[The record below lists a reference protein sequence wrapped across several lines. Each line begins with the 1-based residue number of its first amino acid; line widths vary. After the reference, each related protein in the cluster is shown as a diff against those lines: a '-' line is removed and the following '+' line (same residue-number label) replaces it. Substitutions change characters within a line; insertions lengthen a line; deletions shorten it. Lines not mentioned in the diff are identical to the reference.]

1 MQFSFLA
8 PIFAAALAAIGIPLL
23 VHLVHKERKE
33 SIAFPSLMFVQ
44 RAPYQHSSRQRIRDW
59 LLFLVRCLLIALLAA
74 AFMRPVLAR
83 ARTVGTAG
91 TGGTEVVVLLDRSL
105 SMSYGA
111 RWATAQEAVRT
122 RIAALGRDDRL
133 TLVPFDL
140 RAAALYEP
148 SADAAM
154 LRAAVDGLRPVD
166 AGTRL
171 APAVAVARRT
181 LGMSRLPRREV
192 MVVSDFQRS
201 SWDLSDD
208 VQMPAGT
215 AVVPVDVASGDAVV
229 DRSVRAVEMRRD
241 PAAPLERV
249 VVSARILNVGPAVKG
264 ASVRLEVSGRT
275 VDTRSVDLPADGG
288 ASIAFSGVPVPQAG
302 VAARVVLD
310 PDGLP
315 ADDVWH
321 FMLRRTPSIRVLV
334 IDHSHAP
341 AERGIFVA
349 RALAIGDQP
358 AFDVSAVRSARAT
371 PNDLVGRR
379 LVVLNDAAIP
389 PGIGAVRLQA
399 FVQGGGGLLT
409 ALGERSGASAWTSA
423 AAPLLPGPVGAPVDR
438 LGDRGAVLG
447 FLDRSHPA
455 LSVFSGARSGDLSIA
470 RFFRYRPLAVAD
482 GVLARFDDGAVAL
495 AEERLGRG
503 RIVTWSSSF
512 DGLWNDLPR
521 QAVFLPFLQ
530 QLAQY
535 ASSYRPVRSAYAV
548 GDAVD
553 LSDDDVLAPATVE
566 RSKVEGANVE
576 GSNADQADADRST
589 SAGPRF
595 SVRAPGGDRLT
606 IGGADAPRALDLRE
620 AGWYEVRRSGAPNER
635 PRLVGANPAPAELD
649 FATFDPSRL
658 TNALSPSGEAAV
670 ASDSAANPAVRLMEQ
685 ERAQSMWWYLLVV
698 AALVLLAESV
708 LASRVSQRRLQPR

>member
-8 PIFAAALAAIGIPLL
+8 PIFAGVLAAIGVPLL

-44 RAPYQHSSRQRIRDW
+44 RSPYQYSSRQRIRDW
-59 LLFLVRCLLIALLAA
+59 LLFLARCLIIALLAA

-83 ARTVGTAG
+83 ARTPGAAE

-105 SMSYGA
+105 SMRYGA
-111 RWATAQEAVRT
+111 RWATAQDAVRK

-140 RAAALYEP
+140 RAAALNEP

-154 LRAAVDGLRPVD
+154 LRAALDGLKPVD

-171 APAVAVARRT
+171 APAVAVARRA
-181 LGMSRLPRREV
+181 LGISRLPRREV

-201 SWDLSDD
+201 SWDLSDG

-215 AVVPVDVASGDAVV
+215 TVVPVDVSSGEAVV

-241 PAAPLERV
+241 LAAPLERV
-249 VVSARILNVGPAVKG
+249 VVSARIINVGAAVKG
-264 ASVRLEVSGRT
+264 AAVRLEVNGRT
-275 VDTRSVDLPADGG
+275 VDSRAVDLPADGG
-288 ASIAFSGVPVPQAG
+288 ASVTFAGVPVPQGG
-302 VAARVVLD
+302 VPARVAMD

-315 ADDVWH
+315 ADDVFH
-321 FMLRRTPSIRVLV
+321 FMLRRTPSISVLLV
-334 IDHSHAP
+334 DHSDAP
-341 AERGIFVA
+341 ADRVIFVA

-358 AFDVSAVRSARAT
+358 AFDVTAVRSARAT
-371 PNDLVGRR
+371 PSDLSGRR
-379 LVVLNDAAIP
+379 LVVLNDAAVP
-389 PGIGAVRLQA
+389 PGIGAARLLA
-399 FVQGGGGLLT
+399 FVQGGGGIVT
-409 ALGERSGASAWTSA
+409 ALGERSGAAAWTSA
-423 AAPLLPGPVGAPVDR
+423 AAPLVPGAVGAPVDR

-455 LSVFSGARSGDLSIA
+455 LSVFSGARSGDLSTA
-470 RFFRYRPLAVAD
+470 RFFRYRPLEVAD
-482 GVLARFDDGAVAL
+482 GVLARFDDGTVAL
-495 AEERLGRG
+495 AEQRMGRG
-503 RIVTWSSSF
+503 RIVTWGSSF

-521 QAVFLPFLQ
+521 QAVFLPFLH

-548 GDAVD
+548 GEAVD
-553 LSDDDVLAPATVE
+553 LSDDDATARPTVGSANVDGSPPVESTTVE
-566 RSKVEGANVE
+566 
-576 GSNADQADADRST
+576 
-589 SAGPRF
+589 GPRF
-595 SVRAPGGDRLT
+595 SVRAPGGDRLA
-606 IGGADAPRALDLRE
+606 IGGADAPRALELHE

-635 PRLVGANPAPAELD
+635 PRLVAANPAPAELD
-649 FATFDPSRL
+649 FATFDPARL
-658 TNALSPSGEAAV
+658 TNALSPVGEAV
-670 ASDSAANPAVRLMEQ
+670 TSDSAADPAVRLVEQ

-698 AALVLLAESV
+698 AALVLLAESL